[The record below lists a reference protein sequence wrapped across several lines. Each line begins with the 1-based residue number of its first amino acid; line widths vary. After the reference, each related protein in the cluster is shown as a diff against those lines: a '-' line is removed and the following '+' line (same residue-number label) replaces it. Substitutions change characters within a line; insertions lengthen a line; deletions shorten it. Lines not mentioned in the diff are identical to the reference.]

1 VLIRLLTNKNLI
13 TNAIKFTRLEKTRHI
28 TVSLGVAFE
37 EPSHNVDG
45 HVSFLHRS
53 GNLAAETLQADWE
66 KGEAVRS
73 LFLVLE
79 SC

>member
-1 VLIRLLTNKNLI
+1 MLIRRLTNKNLI

-28 TVSLGVAFE
+28 IVSLGVAFE
-37 EPSHNVDG
+37 EPSYNADG

-53 GNLAAETLQADWE
+53 KDSAAETLRADWE

-73 LFLVLE
+73 LFLIFE
-79 SC
+79 PY

>member
-1 VLIRLLTNKNLI
+1 MLICLLTNKNLI

-28 TVSLGVAFE
+28 TVSLGVSFE
-37 EPSHNVDG
+37 EPSHNADG
-45 HVSFLHRS
+45 HVSFLHRPRDS
-53 GNLAAETLQADWE
+53 AAETLRADWE

-79 SC
+79 PY